1 MNSALYVPRIDEAS
15 GSGWTISRIRVTSY
29 LYKQLTIR
37 LALCLSLLLSC
48 TWLSATPWTATYQ
61 ASLPWR
67 ELSLRVGSNSC
78 SMSQWRYLTIS
89 SSAAPFSFCLQCF
102 PASVS
107 FPMSCLFASSGQ
119 SIRASASASDL
130 SVNIQGWFPLGLTG
144 LISLLSKE
152 LSPYCQYYLALLL
165 IKK

>member
-89 SSAAPFSFCLQCF
+89 SSAAPFSSGPQ
-102 PASVS
+102 S
-107 FPMSCLFASSGQ
+107 FPSSGFFPVSWLFASGGQ
-119 SIRASASASDL
+119 SIGTYCEARGFIN
-130 SVNIQGWFPLGLTG
+130 V
-144 LISLLSKE
+144 LISSFIIPMMKEQKLRESKQ
-152 LSPYCQYYLALLL
+152 LTQRHAANS
-165 IKK
+165 

>member
-89 SSAAPFSFCLQCF
+89 SSAAPFFSGPQ
-102 PASVS
+102 S
-107 FPMSCLFASSGQ
+107 FPSSGFFPVSWLFASGGQ
-119 SIRASASASDL
+119 SIWVSAS
-130 SVNIQGWFPLGLTG
+130 SVLPVNTGRKNQGWYPLGLTG
-144 LISLLSKE
+144 LISLLSKA
-152 LSPYCQYYLALLL
+152 LSGVFSSTTV
-165 IKK
+165 